1 MARNSVR
8 LFSLMDT
15 KFFKTKTR
23 KKKKEQIILLGFWHN
38 QVECDRLDSALRSL

>member
-23 KKKKEQIILLGFWHN
+23 KKKKKSKSFFLVFGTTKWNAIALILL
-38 QVECDRLDSALRSL
+38 